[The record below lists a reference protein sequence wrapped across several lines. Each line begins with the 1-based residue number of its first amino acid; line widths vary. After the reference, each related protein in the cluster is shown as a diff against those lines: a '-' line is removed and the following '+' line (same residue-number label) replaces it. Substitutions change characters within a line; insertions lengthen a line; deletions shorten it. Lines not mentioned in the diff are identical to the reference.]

1 MQFPMKHLAI
11 AAIFACAGT
20 TFAQQA
26 APAKPAAPA
35 AKAAPAPDKPAA
47 AAAAKPAA
55 APAMVAGV
63 LNGETVKIAFI
74 DPLSGPFANVGQNQL
89 KSWQF
94 VTERLSGAKN
104 PAGVKFEVV
113 GFDNKG
119 SPQESLNS
127 LKAAIDQGFRYV
139 TQGNGSGAALAI
151 SDAVAKHNERNPG
164 KEVIYLNYAAVDPAL
179 TNEKCDYWH
188 FRLDADT
195 SMKMEALTSFMKD
208 QPKVSKV
215 YLLNQNY
222 SHGQQVAKFFK
233 EGIARKRPD
242 VKIVGEDLH
251 PIGQVKDFAPYVA
264 KIKQSGADTIVTGN
278 WGADLTLLVKALND
292 AGLKLPMYTYYAGV
306 TRNTD
311 RAGRGRRQQVYVIS
325 YGHSN
330 HTGELGAMAADFKKK
345 FNDDYYTM
353 ATLNG
358 TLLLG
363 EAMAKAKSSNPVA
376 VAKALEGLSVKSFAG
391 DAMMR
396 GSDHQLQQSM
406 FVTKWQKAD
415 KKYPYSVENTGYTF
429 VPIKQMD
436 PYVASTPTSCQM
448 KRPSAG

>member
-1 MQFPMKHLAI
+1 MKFAFKSI
-11 AAIFACAGT
+11 AACVLLTGATGL
-20 TFAQQA
+20 FAQSGQ
-26 APAKPAAPA
+26 
-35 AKAAPAPDKPAA
+35 
-47 AAAAKPAA
+47 
-55 APAMVAGV
+55 
-63 LNGETVKIAFI
+63 TVKIAFI

-94 VTERLSGAKN
+94 VSEKLSGVKN

-151 SDAVAKHNERNPG
+151 SGAIAKHNERNPG
-164 KEVIYLNYAAVDPAL
+164 KEVVFLNYAAVDPAL

-195 SMKMEALTSFMKD
+195 SMKMEALTAFMKD
-208 QPKVSKV
+208 QPKVKNV

-251 PIGQVKDFAPYVA
+251 PIGQVKDFSPYVA

-292 AGLKLPMYTYYAGV
+292 AGLKLPMYTYYAQV
-306 TRNTD
+306 TGTPKALA
-311 RAGRGRRQQVYVIS
+311 AGGDSEVYVIA
-325 YGHSN
+325 YGHAN
-330 HTGELGAMAADFKKK
+330 HTGEIGAFVADYKKK
-345 FNDDYYTM
+345 FNDDYYTF
-353 ATLNG
+353 ATYNG
-358 TLLLG
+358 INLMG
-363 EAMAKAKSSNPVA
+363 AAIAKAKSTDPVK
-376 VAKALEGLSVKSFAG
+376 VAAALEGLSVKSFAG
-391 DAMMR
+391 EVQMR
-396 GSDHQLQQSM
+396 KSDHQLQQSM
-406 FVTKWQKAD
+406 FVTKWQKVDA
-415 KKYPYSVENTGYTF
+415 KNPYSVENTGYTF
-429 VPIKQMD
+429 VPVKQMD
-436 PYVASTPTSCQM
+436 AYVASTPTSCQM
-448 KRPSAG
+448 KRPG